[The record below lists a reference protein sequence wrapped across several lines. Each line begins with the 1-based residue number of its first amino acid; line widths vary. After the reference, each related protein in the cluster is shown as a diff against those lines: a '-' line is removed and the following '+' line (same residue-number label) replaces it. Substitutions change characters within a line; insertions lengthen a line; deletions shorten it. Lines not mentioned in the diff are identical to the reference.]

1 MLLNS
6 SIGLNH
12 RTKIKRSS
20 TDIDQRK
27 SYVRISVLLIRHM
40 TKKLACW
47 HIISIRL
54 LLYKSTHQTN
64 VNKKESNSTEL
75 AYYAEKSGK
84 EENDKN
90 LSIVSESNPLCS
102 NFALSSPLFFTA
114 GGTFLVLL
122 LQMPP
127 QLFIIDNCGIIELSI
142 SKSRIAFFIVL
153 YKKFRSYYY

>member
-90 LSIVSESNPLCS
+90 LSIVLNQILFVLIS
-102 NFALSSPLFFTA
+102 LS
-114 GGTFLVLL
+114 VLL
-122 LQMPP
+122 YFLLQVEHFWCCYYRC
-127 QLFIIDNCGIIELSI
+127 LHNCSSSIIVESLNSVFLNRG
-142 SKSRIAFFIVL
+142 
-153 YKKFRSYYY
+153 